1 VADGDPSQTLD
12 VYLPTG
18 SAGPYPVLLALH
30 GGGADKQDMSRLALR
45 FAKLGY
51 VTLALNFRDMPGHTY
66 PAPVQDAFCALA
78 WTFANAETYNLDT
91 GRIVAVGHS
100 VGGTLAAMLAAVD
113 EPARYLQ
120 DCPQQLPGG
129 SLLQGAVAFT
139 GIFDYMNFSSTSYFH
154 DYLNG
159 SPSQTPETWAEASV
173 VTWIDGSEPP
183 FLLIHGE
190 VDDNIPPENSTDFA
204 AALEQAGVAATV
216 LIVPGA
222 RHNDIINHA
231 QSFEALEN
239 FLQTLNAAP
248 VISGLSDQSIAD
260 GERFPAF
267 KLDDYVTDSDHADR
281 EITWSFAG
289 NVELEPRIVNV
300 KGEFSVQVPD
310 ADWTGSETI
319 LLTACDP
326 GGLCDAVDVV
336 FSVNY
341 ENDAPLLRVQNQA
354 VLPGDSFTAIALG
367 EHVQDVDHAPAEIT
381 WSFAGG
387 EELDLVVAD
396 GVLTVR
402 ASDETWRGSET
413 VQLRACDA
421 GGACGSQEVTFTVLD
436 ESDLVVTYVGN
447 EGFLIIS
454 AGKKILVDALHRSR
468 MSPEIMALLENAQP
482 PFDGVDLILVTHNH
496 ADHFDPEMV
505 GQHMTNNPE
514 ALFVSTYQ
522 AVADLQ
528 AEYAGWDEIQERVT
542 SVRLEPQGSLQQT
555 INGVPLEMIELPHGD
570 PGLQPP
576 HNIGFLITLGEHKLL
591 HTGDLV
597 PASVDLPYLQAYDL
611 PSKQIDVL
619 FMAHLMLLDQSY
631 HDLLEQAFPTRYLI
645 PMHLDPARDRL
656 NYNTISEYFPEA
668 ITFRAELASWLMP
681 DKDF

>member
-1 VADGDPSQTLD
+1 MT
-12 VYLPTG
+12 
-18 SAGPYPVLLALH
+18 
-30 GGGADKQDMSRLALR
+30 M
-45 FAKLGY
+45 
-51 VTLALNFRDMPGHTY
+51 
-66 PAPVQDAFCALA
+66 
-78 WTFANAETYNLDT
+78 
-91 GRIVAVGHS
+91 
-100 VGGTLAAMLAAVD
+100 
-113 EPARYLQ
+113 
-120 DCPQQLPGG
+120 
-129 SLLQGAVAFT
+129 
-139 GIFDYMNFSSTSYFH
+139 
-154 DYLNG
+154 
-159 SPSQTPETWAEASV
+159 TP
-173 VTWIDGSEPP
+173 
-183 FLLIHGE
+183 
-190 VDDNIPPENSTDFA
+190 N
-204 AALEQAGVAATV
+204 
-216 LIVPGA
+216 
-222 RHNDIINHA
+222 
-231 QSFEALEN
+231 
-239 FLQTLNAAP
+239 NAAP

-260 GERFPAF
+260 GERFPDF
-267 KLDDYVTDSDHADR
+267 KLDDYVTDSNHSDD

-326 GGLCDAVDVV
+326 EGLCDAVEVI
-336 FSVNY
+336 FSVND
-341 ENDAPLLRVQNQA
+341 ENDAPVVQMEDQA
-354 VLPGDSFTAIALG
+354 VLPGDSFTAIALD
-367 EHVQDVDHAPAEIT
+367 ECVQDVDHAPDEIA

-387 EELDLVVAD
+387 EELDLDVAD
-396 GVLTVR
+396 GVLMVS

-413 VQLRACDA
+413 VQFQACDA
-421 GGACGSQEVTFTVLD
+421 GGACGSQEVTFTVLG

-496 ADHFDPEMV
+496 HDHFDPEMV
-505 GQHMTNNPE
+505 GRHMANNRE

-522 AVADLQ
+522 AVADLR
-528 AEYAGWDEIQERVT
+528 AEYAGWDEIGERVI

-555 INGVPLEMIELPHGD
+555 INGVPLEIIELPHGD

-597 PASVDLPYLQAYDL
+597 PAAVDLPYLQVYDL

-619 FMAHLMLLDQSY
+619 FMAHLMLLDQRY
-631 HDLLEQAFPTRYLI
+631 HDLLEQAFPARYLI

-656 NYNTISEYFPEA
+656 NYNTISEYFPDA
-668 ITFRAELASWLMP
+668 ITFLAELASWLMP
-681 DKDF
+681 SAPDKDLSGLTEEVSFVTEDGFELAGTLFGGGETAVLFLHQGQGSVTQKSWHPFAQLVAENGFTALTFDFRGRGLSQGDRIDESRLIDDTRAAAAFLRERGYERIVCVGAAHWGGESCMRLALETDIAGLVIFSNLMRPDGPGTPVRSQDLAELTQPKLFIYGEKESDDIPGAMSEVYRLCPEPKELITYDSAARGTNLFRSPYADDLRQQLLDFLKDLTGF